1 MGSIVLLIVF
11 VLPILSILIGILGT
25 RIFRNIWISPLVSLV
40 LSLVFWFTLAEGNFS
55 FLFWVVC
62 YTVISIISSVI
73 TFIIIK
79 KSP

>member
-40 LSLVFWFTLAEGNFS
+40 LSL
-55 FLFWVVC
+55 
-62 YTVISIISSVI
+62 
-73 TFIIIK
+73 
-79 KSP
+79 